1 MALPEESSKNESFL
15 QDNVA
20 DFFNFHVRYFGDD
33 WRALG
38 WQSRRTQYKRFAV
51 LCEVGTLHQ
60 TRVLDVG
67 CGLGDLYAYMRRE
80 GLTVDY
86 LGYDLLPAMVNRAR
100 ERFPEAAFV
109 VRDAFAGLGDERYDY
124 ILSSG
129 AFNIDFGHNL
139 TAVQAI
145 LRTMLAHCTR
155 GVAINFLSIKDKN
168 RDAIF
173 FHYDPQAM
181 QAYCQTFCDRVELRE
196 DYLPNDFTL
205 YLYPPMK
212 SDLIT

>member
-1 MALPEESSKNESFL
+1 MAIPEESSKKTSFL

-20 DFFNFHVRYFGDD
+20 DFFNFHVRYFGND

-38 WQSRRTQYKRFAV
+38 WHSRRTQFKRFAV

-60 TRVLDVG
+60 TRILDVG
-67 CGLGDLYAYMRRE
+67 CGLGDLYAYLHKE
-80 GLTVDY
+80 GITVDY
-86 LGYDLLPAMVNRAR
+86 MGCDLLPEMVNRAR
-100 ERFPEAAFV
+100 RRFPDVHFE
-109 VRDAFAGLGDERYDY
+109 VRDAFGGLGDERYDY

-139 TAVQAI
+139 TAVQTV
-145 LRTMLAHCTR
+145 LRHMVARCTR
-155 GVAINFLSIKDKN
+155 GVAINFLSVKDKN

-173 FHYDPQAM
+173 FHYDPLAM

-205 YLYPPMK
+205 YLYPAMK
-212 SDLIT
+212 NDTEA

>member
-1 MALPEESSKNESFL
+1 MAIPEESSENKSYL
-15 QDNVA
+15 QENVA

-38 WQSRRTQYKRFAV
+38 WHSRRTQFKRFAV

-60 TRVLDVG
+60 TRILDLG
-67 CGLGDLYAYMRRE
+67 CGLGDLYAYLRKE
-80 GLTVDY
+80 GITVDY
-86 LGYDLLPAMVNRAR
+86 VGCDLLPEMVNRAR
-100 ERFPEAAFV
+100 RRFPDVHFE
-109 VRDAFAGLGDERYDY
+109 VRDAFNGLGDEHYDY

-139 TAVQAI
+139 TAVQAT
-145 LRTMLAHCTR
+145 LRQMLAHCTR
-155 GVAINFLSIKDKN
+155 GVAINFLSVKDKN

-173 FHYDPQAM
+173 FHYDPQEM
-181 QAYCQTFCDRVELRE
+181 QAYCQTFCERVELRE

-212 SDLIT
+212 TTEA

>member
-1 MALPEESSKNESFL
+1 MALPEESSRNESFV
-15 QDNVA
+15 QDKVA

-38 WQSRRTQYKRFAV
+38 WHSRRTQYKRFAV
-51 LCEVGTLHQ
+51 LCEVGNLHQ

-67 CGLGDLYAYMRRE
+67 CGLGDLYAYLRKE
-80 GLTVDY
+80 GITVDY
-86 LGYDLLPAMVNRAR
+86 LGCDLLPAMVNRAR
-100 ERFPEAAFV
+100 ERFPEARFM

-129 AFNIDFGHNL
+129 AFNIDFGQNL
-139 TAVQAI
+139 TAVQAF
-145 LRTMLAHCTR
+145 LRHMVARCTH
-155 GVAINFLSIKDKN
+155 GVAINFLSIKDHN

-181 QAYCQTFCDRVELRE
+181 QTYCQTFCDRVELRE

-205 YLYPPMK
+205 YLYPPTKNEM
-212 SDLIT
+212 LG